1 MYYYS
6 FLVQFA
12 KANSPQFTTLT
23 QLIDDAVDHY
33 NAKSRI
39 AANPKEIVEI
49 SIKDPITL
57 QIILQSTN
65 KLEVGMASKAL
76 RTWSSY
82 LVNTNTP
89 NNLSSY
95 VIGKRIFKMIPSSL
109 TSYKR
114 QSKQCNKLSQS
125 QSEPTQGLSS
135 IPSKGDEN
143 ILAKLDKIYSKL
155 LELETKIDLKN
166 TL

>member
-23 QLIDDAVDHY
+23 QLIDDAVDQY

-65 KLEVGMASKAL
+65 KLEVAIASKAL
-76 RTWSSY
+76 RT
-82 LVNTNTP
+82 
-89 NNLSSY
+89 
-95 VIGKRIFKMIPSSL
+95 
-109 TSYKR
+109 
-114 QSKQCNKLSQS
+114 C
-125 QSEPTQGLSS
+125 S
-135 IPSKGDEN
+135 IS
-143 ILAKLDKIYSKL
+143 
-155 LELETKIDLKN
+155 
-166 TL
+166 

>member
-1 MYYYS
+1 
-6 FLVQFA
+6 
-12 KANSPQFTTLT
+12 
-23 QLIDDAVDHY
+23 
-33 NAKSRI
+33 
-39 AANPKEIVEI
+39 NPKEIVEI

-95 VIGKRIFKMIPSSL
+95 VIGKRIFIMIPSSL
-109 TSYKR
+109 TIYKR
-114 QSKQCNKLSQS
+114 QSNQCNNLSQS
-125 QSEPTQGLSS
+125 QSEPIYGLSS
-135 IPSKGDEN
+135 IPSDGDEN